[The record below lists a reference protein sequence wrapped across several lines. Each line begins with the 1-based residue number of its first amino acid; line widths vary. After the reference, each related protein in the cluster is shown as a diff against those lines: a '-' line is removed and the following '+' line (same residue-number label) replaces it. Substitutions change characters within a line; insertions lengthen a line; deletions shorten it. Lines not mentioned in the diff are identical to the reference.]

1 MEEQGMGRGIGLG
14 DSGGGLASKGHFR
27 KKVVMGGIFLAATI
41 LFWNLWPQGNLL
53 GQPPQEEKRDLF
65 PSVAEVVPRAE
76 EVTRRSLEVRAQLEL
91 RAQLQEFEKRIRE
104 AEVRLQELARRL
116 RDLGDPNR
124 LDFQRVLDARSPL
137 ETERKSLEN
146 YLVLIS
152 GKLGELESLKKEW
165 EELGSFWARW
175 RKSASLAQGDLPTE
189 AFTKAE
195 QSIRETLQDLSQ
207 RMGILV
213 GMQEQVGKLLEENRR
228 LSAPLDA
235 ALARMREETFRR
247 TEPSILSQR
256 FFLGLRDLVAGQ
268 GPKELLQMW
277 RKLQDPMAGNEAMLF
292 SQLLALV
299 LLWGLFL
306 WIERARGKEAHR
318 VTLHPLALAILG
330 VGIFSSLVGDV
341 GGILKAVGRCLFAL
355 SVTILWTEERGR
367 ARWRG
372 PLFGLAVSMGVLD
385 CLRTIGFPAPLCRL
399 FILGISSVGL
409 ALLLG
414 RSKKSKLEALVFYL
428 WACILALVLI
438 AEMAGFANLAD
449 RLFRASAWSTFLVLT
464 GWILVSLVG
473 KGIDWAMEH
482 PRLREWK
489 ILVEV
494 GPFLRRRLFFILA
507 AAIWLSISLRILPVW
522 GLFSSSSEAW
532 ERLFKSDISIG
543 KVSLN
548 LELLILALL
557 AVYISLS
564 LSRIINKV
572 LEAEVFPKTEVDPGA
587 RHAMGRLLH
596 YFLVVVGLLMAL
608 SLLGV
613 RLESFLVLG
622 GALGVGI
629 GFGLQHVAN
638 NFISG
643 LILLFERPIKVG
655 DTVVV
660 EKEWGRVKR
669 IGLRSTVIETF
680 DRSELIVPNAQLV
693 SSTVIN
699 WTLSNPM
706 ARIRIRIGVAY
717 GTDLAKALSLLVEA
731 AKANPKVLEDPS
743 PNALITGFGD
753 SSMDLELHAWVGD
766 IKERLLAQSEICKE
780 IERLFREN
788 GIEIP
793 YPQRDIHLR
802 SWSEPPCLLIQRKD
816 EGKKG
821 EG

>member
-1 MEEQGMGRGIGLG
+1 MEEQGMGYGTGLGGIGRGLG
-14 DSGGGLASKGHFR
+14 SKGHSR
-27 KKVVMGGIFLAATI
+27 KKVVCLVAII
-41 LFWNLWPQGNLL
+41 LCSNLWPQGNLW
-53 GQPPQEEKRDLF
+53 GQPLQQEKEDLF

-76 EVTRRSLEVRAQLEL
+76 EMARRSLEVRAQLEL
-91 RAQLQEFEKRIRE
+91 KAQLQEFEKRIRE
-104 AEVRLQELARRL
+104 AEIRLQELARRL

-124 LDFQRVLDARSPL
+124 LDFQGVLDARSPL
-137 ETERKSLEN
+137 ETERRSLESF
-146 YLVLIS
+146 LVLIS
-152 GKLGELESLKKEW
+152 GKLGELEGLKKEW

-175 RKSASLAQGDLPTE
+175 KKSASLAQGDLPTE
-189 AFTKAE
+189 AFAKAE
-195 QSIRETLQDLSQ
+195 QSIRETLQDISQ

-213 GMQEQVGKLLEENRR
+213 GMQERVGRLLEENRR

-247 TEPSILSQR
+247 TEPSLLSQR
-256 FFLGLRDLVAGQ
+256 FFLEFRDVVAGQ
-268 GPKELLQMW
+268 GPQGLLEMW
-277 RKLQDPMAGNEAMLF
+277 RKLQEPMAGNEVILF
-292 SQLLALV
+292 SQLLLLV

-306 WIERARGKEAHR
+306 WIERARGKEAQR
-318 VTLHPLALAILG
+318 VTFHSLALAIFG

-341 GGILKAVGRCLFAL
+341 GGILKALGRCLFAF
-355 SVTILWTEERGR
+355 SITILWTEERGR
-367 ARWRG
+367 VRWRG
-372 PLFGLAVSMGVLD
+372 PLLGLAISMGVLD
-385 CLRTIGFPAPLCRL
+385 FLRTMAFPTPVCRV
-399 FILGISSVGL
+399 FIVGISSVGVAFLL
-409 ALLLG
+409 AMA
-414 RSKKSKLEALVFYL
+414 KKSKWEGLVCYL
-428 WACILALVLI
+428 GACIFGLI
-438 AEMAGFANLAD
+438 LISELAGFANLAD
-449 RLFRASAWSTFLVLT
+449 RLFRASAWSTFLALT
-464 GWILVSLVG
+464 GGILVSLVG

-482 PRLREWK
+482 LMLRESK
-489 ILVEV
+489 AVVAV
-494 GPFLRRRLFFILA
+494 GPFLKKRLFFILA
-507 AAIWLSISLRILPVW
+507 AAIWLSIFLRLLSVW

-532 ERLFKSDISIG
+532 EKLLKSDITIG
-543 KVSLN
+543 KVSLT
-548 LELLILALL
+548 LELLLLALL

-638 NFISG
+638 NFVSG

-706 ARIRIRIGVAY
+706 ARIKIRVGVAY

-731 AKANPKVLEDPS
+731 ARGNARVLEDPS
-743 PNALITGFGD
+743 PNALVTGFGD

-780 IERLFREN
+780 ICRLFREN

-802 SWSEPPCLLIQRKD
+802 SWSEPPFPSIWRKD
-816 EGKKG
+816 GGNG
-821 EG
+821 EES

>member
-1 MEEQGMGRGIGLG
+1 MGHGIELE
-14 DSGGGLASKGHFR
+14 DSGLGLASKAYSWKRVIVERISWAVF
-27 KKVVMGGIFLAATI
+27 I
-41 LFWNLWPQGNLL
+41 LFSNLWPQGNPL
-53 GQPPQEEKRDLF
+53 GQPLQEEKRDLF

-76 EVTRRSLEVRAQLEL
+76 EVTRRSLELRVQLEL
-91 RAQLQEFEKRIRE
+91 RAQFQEFEKKIRE
-104 AEVRLQELARRL
+104 AEIRLQELARRL

-124 LDFQRVLDARSPL
+124 LDFQRVLDVRSPL
-137 ETERKSLEN
+137 ESERKSLES

-152 GKLGELESLKKEW
+152 GRLGELESLRKEW
-165 EELGSFWARW
+165 EELGFFWARW
-175 RKSASLAQGDLPTE
+175 KKSASLAQGDLPTE
-189 AFTKAE
+189 AFNKAE

-213 GMQEQVGKLLEENRR
+213 GMQEQVGRLLEENRR

-247 TEPSILSQR
+247 TEPSILSKR
-256 FFLGLRDLVAGQ
+256 FFLELRDVAAGQ
-268 GPKELLQMW
+268 WPKGLLQMW
-277 RKLQDPMAGNEAMLF
+277 KKLEESIRGNEVILF
-292 SQLLALV
+292 SQLLLLF

-306 WIERARGKEAHR
+306 WINRARGKEAHT
-318 VTLHPLALAILG
+318 VIFHPLALAIFG
-330 VGIFSSLVGDV
+330 VGILSSLVEDL
-341 GGILKAVGRCLFAL
+341 GGIPKAMERCFFAF
-355 SVTILWTEERGR
+355 SVAILWTEEEGR
-367 ARWRG
+367 VRWRG
-372 PLFGLAVSMGVLD
+372 SLFGLAISMGILD
-385 CLRTIGFPAPLCRL
+385 CLRTIGLPTPLCRL

-414 RSKKSKLEALVFYL
+414 RTKKSKLEALVFYI

-438 AEMAGFANLAD
+438 AEVAGFANLAD

-464 GWILVSLVG
+464 GWILVNLLG
-473 KGIDWAMEH
+473 EGLDWAMEH
-482 PRLREWK
+482 PRLQESK
-489 ILVEV
+489 IVV
-494 GPFLRRRLFFILA
+494 AVRPFLRKRLFFVLA
-507 AAIWLSISLRILPVW
+507 AAISLSLFLRILPVW

-532 ERLFKSDISIG
+532 EKLFKSDISIG

-548 LELLILALL
+548 LELLVLALL

-564 LSRIINKV
+564 LSRIINKM
-572 LEAEVFPKTEVDPGA
+572 LEEEVFPKTEVDPGA

-693 SSTVIN
+693 STTVIN

-731 AKANPKVLEDPS
+731 ARANPRVLEDPS
-743 PNALITGFGD
+743 PNALVTGFGD

-766 IKERLLAQSEICKE
+766 IKERLVAQSEICKE

-802 SWSEPPCLLIQRKD
+802 SWSEPPCLLIPSKD
-816 EGKKG
+816 GGKKG
-821 EG
+821 DA